1 MGNLTSSL
9 AQMSGPKKKEK
20 DVNRQ
25 NADLHVTTTSLTA
38 LEKTQ

>member
-1 MGNLTSSL
+1 MDNLHPPWL
-9 AQMSGPKKKEK
+9 KKEK

-25 NADLHVTTTSLTA
+25 NADLHITKTSLTA